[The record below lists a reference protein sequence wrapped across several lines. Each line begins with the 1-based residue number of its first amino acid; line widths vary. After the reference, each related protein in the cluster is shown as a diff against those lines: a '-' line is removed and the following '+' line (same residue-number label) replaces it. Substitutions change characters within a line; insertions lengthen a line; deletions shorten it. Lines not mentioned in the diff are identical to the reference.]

1 MNTKQTKAEKE
12 QEQTQAIK
20 WLKKNIKAGTR
31 IYSVLNGVSSSG
43 MTRHISFYMTM
54 PPMTTKKGE
63 QPWEIVCLNWYIA
76 KACDYKMNKRDALV
90 IGGCGMDMGYHVV
103 TQLSYALTDGKKY
116 DALPHSWL

>member
-12 QEQTQAIK
+12 QEKTQAIE

-54 PPMTTKKGE
+54 PQVTVKKN
-63 QPWEIVCLNWYIA
+63 QPWEIMCLNWYIA
-76 KACDYKMNKRDALV
+76 KACDYKMDKNGA
-90 IGGCGMDMGYHVV
+90 IIATGCGMDMGYHVV
-103 TQLSYALTDGKKY
+103 TSLSYALTNGKKY
-116 DALPHSWL
+116 DTLPHSWL